1 MGEALSAFRNEPF
14 DLRRRDAVRGE
25 PSWIHAEHER
35 QITACGMAAY
45 KDFLRIA
52 AIILNVFH
60 HPCEACGGILQA
72 VDDFAAVLLGEAV
85 AHAADDDRLF
95 FVAFEE
101 GSGYA
106 FRAACET
113 AAMIPDDDGA
123 VLRVFRSVD
132 VENAS
137 FLYIIVDVFFF
148 RPVAD
153 VFRDD
158 AISGGLRENT
168 AGQTK
173 KNNG

>member
-1 MGEALSAFRNEPF
+1 
-14 DLRRRDAVRGE
+14 
-25 PSWIHAEHER
+25 
-35 QITACGMAAY
+35 MAAY
-45 KDFLRIA
+45 KNFPRIA

-60 HPCEACGGILQA
+60 NPCEACCGVLKT

-95 FVAFEE
+95 LIAFEE
-101 GSGYA
+101 GRWNA

-123 VLRVFRSVD
+123 VLRVLRSVD

-148 RPVAD
+148 RSVAD

-158 AISGGLRENT
+158 AIGGGLRENT